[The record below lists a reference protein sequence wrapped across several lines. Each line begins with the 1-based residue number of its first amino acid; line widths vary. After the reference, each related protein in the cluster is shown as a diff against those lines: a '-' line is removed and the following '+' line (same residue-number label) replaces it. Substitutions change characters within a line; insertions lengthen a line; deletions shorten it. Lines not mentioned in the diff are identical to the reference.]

1 LTSAPVKTENK
12 PIGSMNAI
20 VHDIKGDGFWL
31 AEEAHAQIVS
41 AEPDL
46 LLDEAESAQETE
58 SVDEH
63 FT

>member
-1 LTSAPVKTENK
+1 
-12 PIGSMNAI
+12 MNAI